1 MKVCWILSK
10 FEYSWRSGQL
20 SPKLLGCIVWSLVVC
35 LMALPGMASGTD
47 SAEGDA
53 QIPAGLRFADRWSEA
68 GIGFVHFGQRSRWCA
83 LPTQESQQRPVAG
96 LATNEKIL
104 PADFADPIGFARR
117 HLIRMN
123 GSGVAWIDYD
133 GDLDWDLYFVNG
145 AGEGDTTNALFR
157 NDHGFFIDV
166 TEEVGVG
173 DLGEGMAVA
182 AADYDNDGWT
192 DLLIT
197 NFGSVVLYRNLG
209 NGRFENATSRAL
221 PLAGRDENFWYGGA
235 TWGDYDRDGDLDL
248 YLAGYVDLMSGK
260 QPNSN
265 VRFPMS
271 FSGLPNTLLRNRGD
285 GTFEDVTAKVFGQD
299 VYLNKSMQVL
309 FNDFNN
315 DGWPDLFV
323 GNDTDPN
330 SFFLNLGDG
339 TFKEDSGP
347 SGLSSTDGTMGLAY
361 GDYDE
366 DGMMDLFV
374 TNFAGEAPIF
384 YRLISNESSNDGKV
398 RNALFTADFRSPA
411 LLSMAW
417 PRVGWG
423 TAFADLDNDGDLD
436 LFIANG
442 HLNSV
447 GGDNSQQNLL
457 FENRGGGRFQDASA
471 SAGIEALG
479 KRIHRGLAVADYD
492 LDGRLDILVTNNGE
506 KVGTDAEKIGDGQGL
521 LLRNV
526 GAADGHWLGL
536 RLEGTRG
543 NRDAIGAR
551 VLLKVGGRTLERRLL
566 SGLSYFS
573 THAPEIHF
581 GLSKATTVEAIEVFW
596 PNGNSQSFPPL
607 ATDRWWVLTEGGEAR
622 LLKVAVAG
630 SGRVDK

>member
-1 MKVCWILSK
+1 MMHLDFSTAEHSSCSK
-10 FEYSWRSGQL
+10 LFHRLAAFLAVVLVAATPSVATISSTEEPAVARSA
-20 SPKLLGCIVWSLVVC
+20 P
-35 LMALPGMASGTD
+35 ASEPP
-47 SAEGDA
+47 SAG
-53 QIPAGLRFADRWSEA
+53 IRFVDRWSEA
-68 GIGFVHFGQRSRWCA
+68 KIGFIHFGQRSRWCA
-83 LPTQESQQRPVAG
+83 LPTQQSQQRAVAG

-104 PADFADPIGFARR
+104 PSEFADPVGFARR

-145 AGEGDTTNALFR
+145 AGEGDTPNALFR
-157 NDHGFFIDV
+157 NDEGTFTDV

-197 NFGSVVLYRNLG
+197 NFGSTVLYRNQG
-209 NGRFENATSRAL
+209 NGHFENVTSKAL
-221 PLAGRDENFWYGGA
+221 PLGERDENFWYGGA

-248 YLAGYVDLMSGK
+248 YLAGYVDLMHGK
-260 QPNSN
+260 QAASN

-271 FSGLPNTLLRNRGD
+271 FPGLPNTLLRNKGD
-285 GTFEDVTAKVFGQD
+285 GTFEDVTAQAFGND
-299 VYLNKSMQVL
+299 AYLNKSMQVL
-309 FNDFNN
+309 FNDFND

-330 SFFLNLGDG
+330 SFYLNLGNG

-347 SGLSSTDGTMGLAY
+347 SGLSGTDGTMGLAY
-361 GDYDE
+361 GDYDD
-366 DGMMDLFV
+366 DGLMDLFV

-398 RNALFTADFRSPA
+398 RNALFTSDFRSPA
-411 LLSMAW
+411 LLSKAW

-447 GGDNSQQNLL
+447 GGDNGQENLL
-457 FENRGGGRFQDASA
+457 FENRGEGRFHDISG
-471 SAGIEALG
+471 SAGIQKLG

-492 LDGRLDILVTNNGE
+492 LDGRLDLLVTNNGE
-506 KVGTDAEKIGDGQGL
+506 KVGTDSEKSGDGQGL
-521 LLRNV
+521 LLHNEAPL
-526 GAADGHWLGL
+526 GAHWLGL
-536 RLEGTRG
+536 RLVGTKS
-543 NRDAIGAR
+543 NHDAIGTR
-551 VLLKVGGRTLERRLL
+551 VLVKVAGRTLERRLL

-581 GLSKATTVEAIEVFW
+581 GLGKAKTVEAIEVIW
-596 PNGNSQSFPPL
+596 PNGESQEFKPL
-607 ATDRWWVLTEGGEAR
+607 TTDRWWVLTEGGEAKPLR
-622 LLKVAVAG
+622 P
-630 SGRVDK
+630 